1 MKKLIT
7 TSLTAIFLLAGCQ
20 EEPSDNGI
28 GTGNYY
34 ASVEEFS
41 SDTKTTLGEGNRV
54 VWSDEDRIAI
64 FEGHDEGQ
72 AYQILD
78 SYIGK
83 STGEFSIIEGV
94 TTEGGSGSAFDKT
107 IAVYPYNDEL
117 AVSYNENGYIISG
130 VIFPQDQQYT
140 SCSFAD
146 EAFPMVA
153 STSKGAKDLSFKNI
167 GGVLKIS
174 LYGSLSVKKIT
185 LTGHSEERLSGD
197 AFVKMGTDGSQRV
210 VMSQNASK
218 SVSLHCNPAV
228 QLSTE
233 TATVFYISTP
243 VTYFKAGFTI
253 TVTDSEGNEKARST
267 SRKQSIGRSCILSMP
282 EYELDNIISSGSTE
296 NYINLRIGTDASIIS
311 YDENNGQLS
320 LDYGQ
325 SEIPDIQNGK
335 AFIMPQ
341 AYQYDIR
348 VINGHKISGNTVN
361 LETSQGNMC
370 NLFKNTSFTLVTQS
384 SPSTRS
390 YSGTNVITPS
400 AYGYVDSE
408 GNYNEIYNIDTRSAQ
423 FETNMEFW
431 SFKKNFNNETLIE
444 GNAGRLYWE
453 TCSFNAGLNGEFT
466 FDFGEQQIDESH
478 SIGDLNYFKYVLTG
492 SIDMDFLLHYQ
503 YLAEY
508 SEKNDEIIK
517 ENIIPALRF
526 TFAVGSVPV
535 HIQVETHLGKQTEF
549 SAEGKIDASAGVKI
563 GTRVDLG
570 TEWDKTNGFKA
581 INAVTPY
588 FTFHQPKLDIE
599 ASASA
604 KVSYYPHLDIKLYK
618 FLGPWIEPRPYLS
631 GEIGAGVHLSTEGSN
646 VIGWKSETFTGMDL
660 KMGLLLDFGVWEK
673 NLWTSDT
680 YSPIKP
686 KLLFQ
691 APARITKVSPDDMT
705 LIPDGESIATEFLVE
720 SFSPLTDNYY
730 PCPLALVNFKTDY
743 GDVSPDFAISDTD
756 GKVSTEWQP
765 SADSDNS
772 DNSQDN
778 HIKELTA
785 SIVDKSGKSID
796 EASLRIGTEEDD
808 IRKML
813 IKLYQDTD
821 GDNWTNNENWCSDK
835 PINEWYGIVLLEDRG
850 EFIIYLNN
858 NNLDGTIDLSNFMPL
873 TSLYCQENNI
883 KSIDVSESPNL
894 RVLHCNGNNI
904 ENLYASNCSALA
916 SFKCQRNLLK
926 HIDVSGCVSLTTLWC
941 DDNLLTNI
949 DLNGLENIRELSC
962 ENNPALKH
970 IDVSNCINLYSIESR
985 FCPQLENIELTN
997 CSSIENLRLW
1007 ESALTNLNFEDC
1019 IKLKTLSLSSD
1030 KMAALECKNHK
1041 YLESVTVSGAYI
1053 DLIDFSKC
1061 ANLKNA
1067 NVHGSGSAIFK
1078 DCTSLVD
1085 LESSSGTNMP
1095 KLKKIDVSGCTL
1107 LQEINCQYN
1116 NLSSINLYG
1125 CTSLISLFCN
1135 DNNIETINLD
1145 NCSCNFLFCSNN
1157 RITNIISP
1165 NNQDIKEI
1173 DCRNNPIIKI
1183 DLSNCIN
1190 LKEFHM
1196 GHNSGTNT
1204 DVNLNGCTSLLEL
1217 IVSSNH
1223 LSRLDISGCT
1233 SMKKVEC
1240 RLNDLTEINISGCSS
1255 LESLDCS
1262 YNALTSLDISDCI
1275 NLNSLNCRRNELYS
1289 IDISSNP
1296 KLKILHCSS
1305 NNIFSEVP
1313 AIFKQLDEFGHDQRY
1328 GYRREPYYD
1337 SMNGW
1342 WYPGEPE
1349 KGYHGW

>member
-1 MKKLIT
+1 MKKFIT
-7 TSLTAIFLLAGCQ
+7 TSLTAIFFLAGCQ

-41 SDTKTTLGEGNRV
+41 SDTKTTLVEGNRV

-117 AVSYNENGYIISG
+117 AVSYNENGYMISG
-130 VIFPQDQQYT
+130 VRFPQDQQYT
-140 SCSFAD
+140 SGSFAD

-423 FETNMEFW
+423 YETNMEFW

-453 TCSFNAGLNGEFT
+453 TCSFNAGLDGEFT

-517 ENIIPALRF
+517 KNIIPALRF

-549 SAEGKIDASAGVKI
+549 SAEGKIDASAGVKL

-705 LIPDGESIATEFLVE
+705 LIPDGESIAAEFLVE
-720 SFSPLTDNYY
+720 SFCPLTDKYY

-772 DNSQDN
+772 DNLQDN

-785 SIVDKSGKSID
+785 SIIDKSGKSID

-835 PINEWYGIVLLEDRG
+835 PINEWYGIGYSKG
-850 EFIIYLNN
+850 ELTIGLSN
-858 NNLDGTIDLSNFMPL
+858 NNLNGSIVLTDIIPLIYLACSDNNINSIDVSGARNLEIIYCKNSNLANLCVDNCSTLERLWCESNQLSTIDLSDCHSL
-873 TSLYCQENNI
+873 QLLYCEDNI
-883 KSIDVSESPNL
+883 MAELNL
-894 RVLHCNGNNI
+894 T
-904 ENLYASNCSALA
+904 NLYALQNVECGSD
-916 SFKCQRNLLK
+916 KYP
-926 HIDVSGCVSLTTLWC
+926 
-941 DDNLLTNI
+941 
-949 DLNGLENIRELSC
+949 LEEI
-962 ENNPALKH
+962 
-970 IDVSNCINLYSIESR
+970 I
-985 FCPQLENIELTN
+985 LTN
-997 CSSIENLRLW
+997 C
-1007 ESALTNLNFEDC
+1007 TNLTGLSILNAPANLDISAC
-1019 IKLKTLSLSSD
+1019 SNLMSLSLSGNRI
-1030 KMAALECKNHK
+1030 KTFELKNH
-1041 YLESVTVSGAYI
+1041 Y
-1053 DLIDFSKC
+1053 
-1061 ANLKNA
+1061 
-1067 NVHGSGSAIFK
+1067 
-1078 DCTSLVD
+1078 
-1085 LESSSGTNMP
+1085 
-1095 KLKKIDVSGCTL
+1095 
-1107 LQEINCQYN
+1107 
-1116 NLSSINLYG
+1116 
-1125 CTSLISLFCN
+1125 
-1135 DNNIETINLD
+1135 NIEWIGINGESLELLD
-1145 NCSCNFLFCSNN
+1145 
-1157 RITNIISP
+1157 I
-1165 NNQDIKEI
+1165 
-1173 DCRNNPIIKI
+1173 
-1183 DLSNCIN
+1183 SNCIN
-1190 LKEFHM
+1190 LKSAII
-1196 GHNSGTNT
+1196 G
-1204 DVNLNGCTSLLEL
+1204 GCGS
-1217 IVSSNH
+1217 
-1223 LSRLDISGCT
+1223 
-1233 SMKKVEC
+1233 
-1240 RLNDLTEINISGCSS
+1240 
-1255 LESLDCS
+1255 
-1262 YNALTSLDISDCI
+1262 
-1275 NLNSLNCRRNELYS
+1275 
-1289 IDISSNP
+1289 
-1296 KLKILHCSS
+1296 
-1305 NNIFSEVP
+1305 
-1313 AIFKQLDEFGHDQRY
+1313 AIFKECPSLVEVYARDSSLKELDFSGCKSLQRV
-1328 GYRREPYYD
+1328 ECD
-1337 SMNGW
+1337 N
-1342 WYPGEPE
+1342 
-1349 KGYHGW
+1349 